1 MACSHADAGGQGDAE
16 DIREL
21 LACLIARKRELKN
34 GDDAELVLR
43 DAGEAEDEK
52 ELVSEAL
59 AALRKRLED
68 TGNCDKRREGIDA
81 LEAPVA
87 EELGLFRDK
96 AWYPSYKASDNAGF
110 LEAAIAQLRLMRAEE
125 ALASSGG
132 NATLVAGRPGETN
145 PAVSV
150 VVPVYNVENHIVET
164 IGSLCAQTLGDIE
177 IICVDDG
184 SSDGSRDRLVRC
196 AQEDSRILV
205 YGQENKGVS
214 AARNAGMSVARGRY
228 LSFVDSDDRLVPE
241 AYERLVCRAE
251 ADELDLLAFDA
262 KTIFLNDEI
271 ARQNS
276 DYANY
281 YERSREYSDIVPGP
295 KLVSAMVASGDYKPS
310 PCLYLLRRSLIEGE
324 GMSFH
329 PAVIHEDNGFTFAA
343 YMSARRAAHVKEPFY
358 LRFMRDNSIMTKPKS
373 FANVYG
379 YYVCGVDM
387 MRMLCDSAPDLE
399 PETFQSALSLIYG
412 VQRAARHTYFSLPW
426 YAKGALLAM
435 PNADR
440 EAFVKCMDADSVSFA
455 ARDRLRERDR
465 KIREGEKSLAA
476 SERRVEKLEEK
487 IEGLER
493 RIEGLENSTSYRV
506 GRVITAPG
514 RKAKAAIR
522 RNA

>member
-34 GDDAELVLR
+34 RDDEESVLR
-43 DAGEAEDEK
+43 DAGEGGDEK

-68 TGNCDKRREGIDA
+68 TEDCDKRREGIDA
-81 LEAPVA
+81 LEAPA
-87 EELGLFRDK
+87 AKELGLFRDK
-96 AWYPSYKASDNAGF
+96 VWYPSYKASDNAGF

-125 ALASSGG
+125 ALASSSG
-132 NATLVAGRPGETN
+132 NATLVAGMPGKTN
-145 PAVSV
+145 PIVSV
-150 VVPVYNVENHIVET
+150 VVPVYNVANYIEET
-164 IGSLCAQTLGDIE
+164 IGSLCAQTFEDIE

-184 SSDGSRDRLVRC
+184 STDDSRDRLVRC
-196 AQEDSRILV
+196 AQKDSRILV
-205 YGQENKGVS
+205 YGQENSGVS
-214 AARNAGMSVARGRY
+214 AARNAGMAVARGRY
-228 LSFVDSDDRLVPE
+228 LSFVDGDDRLVSE
-241 AYERLVCRAE
+241 AYGHLVRRAD
-251 ADELDLLAFDA
+251 ADRLDLLAFDA
-262 KTIFLNDEI
+262 KTVFLNDEI

-276 DYANY
+276 EYADY
-281 YERSREYSDIVPGP
+281 YERSREYSGVTTGP
-295 KLVSAMVASGDYKPS
+295 ELVAAMVANDDYRPS
-310 PCLYLLRRSLIEGE
+310 PCLYLLRRSLVEDEGI
-324 GMSFH
+324 SFH
-329 PAVIHEDNGFTFAA
+329 PAVIHEDNGFTFGA
-343 YMSARRAAHVKEPFY
+343 YMSARHAAHVKEPLY

-373 FANVYG
+373 FANSYG
-379 YYVCGVDM
+379 YYMCGIDM
-387 MRMLCDSAPDLE
+387 MRTLGDSASDLTFE
-399 PETFQSALSLIYG
+399 AFQSALSLVYG

-435 PNADR
+435 PNAVR

-476 SERRVEKLEEK
+476 SERRAEKLEEK
-487 IEGLER
+487 IERLER
-493 RIEGLENSTSYRV
+493 RIDELENSTSYRV